1 MRLKVTLRSKFSAQ
15 NLTIH
20 TNLLVVSI
28 RKSGLAG
35 LAEHSEL
42 EFKKSQ
48 LSRLNI
54 VHISTLTI

>member
-42 EFKKSQ
+42 EFKKC
-48 LSRLNI
+48 
-54 VHISTLTI
+54 